1 MTTTVEAKVNAILK
15 VEGVVGLIQAM
26 DPDSG
31 IELSD
36 GKMTHHLTGRN
47 IEEPTKLEVSEFL
60 KKGFGWGEVT
70 NSFQLND
77 YQYMIFEYIN
87 DINKKMY
94 HTYIDLKTTSKSYV
108 SMEQAILGVIDHRLN
123 GPNSQAALACEKL
136 LQMHLPVKQED
147 EVLRTDNYLELLFKD
162 CENHQLSVWNN
173 YEYVVS
179 QQKSNENQKE
189 TMYQAWYNSIS
200 EENPGVIGVT
210 KVITVE
216 EAMLNVICCKYQPSS
231 SDAAEH
237 CMRILG
243 LK

>member
-1 MTTTVEAKVNAILK
+1 MTTTVEVKVNAILK
-15 VEGVVGLIQAM
+15 VDGVVGLIQAM

-31 IELSD
+31 IALSD
-36 GKMTHHLTGRN
+36 GTMTHYLSGIN

-60 KKGFGWGEVT
+60 KKVFPWEKVT

-77 YQYMIFEYIN
+77 YQYVIFEYIN

-94 HTYIDLKTTSKSYV
+94 HPYIDLKTTSKSYE
-108 SMEQAILGVIDHRLN
+108 SIEQAILGVFDYRLN

-147 EVLRTDNYLELLFKD
+147 EALRTDNYLELLHKD
-162 CENHQLSVWNN
+162 RKNYQISVWND
-173 YEYVVS
+173 YEYVIA
-179 QQKSNENQKE
+179 QHELNQNQE
-189 TMYQAWYNSIS
+189 GTMYHAWYNSTS
-200 EENPGVIGVT
+200 KEFPGVIAAG
-210 KVITVE
+210 KSNSVE
-216 EAMLNVICCKYQPSS
+216 EAMLNMISYKYQPSS

>member
-1 MTTTVEAKVNAILK
+1 MTTKVEVKVNAILK
-15 VEGVVGLIQAM
+15 VDGVVGLIQGL
-26 DPDSG
+26 DSDSG
-31 IELSD
+31 IALSD
-36 GKMTHHLTGRN
+36 GTMTHYLTGIN

-60 KKGFGWGEVT
+60 KKVFPWGKVT

-77 YQYMIFEYIN
+77 YQYVIFEYIN

-94 HTYIDLKTTSKSYV
+94 HTYIDFKTTSKSYE
-108 SMEQAILGVIDHRLN
+108 SIEQAVLGVFDYRLN
-123 GPNSQAALACEKL
+123 GPNSDAAFACEKL

-147 EVLRTDNYLELLFKD
+147 GVLRTDNYLELLFKD

-216 EAMLNVICCKYQPSS
+216 EAMVNVICCKFQPSS